1 MKIEEYL
8 NEIDTDISHPG
19 MFAIQLK
26 DDLQNKY
33 FGRRNNFQYS
43 LIATAASIILMI
55 FSTLLIV
62 YPDLSDNILAILG
75 HKTKTPI
82 YLSENKNEVNSDQ
95 IPLGGKIAKVKD
107 LSQLKDSKTYII
119 KKVPGQNHRNMFYV
133 SEIESHKKPS
143 IIY

>member
-8 NEIDTDISHPG
+8 NEIDTEITHPG

-26 DDLQNKY
+26 DDLQDKY
-33 FGRRNNFQYS
+33 FGRKNNFQYS

-62 YPDLSDNILAILG
+62 FPDLSDNILAALG

-82 YLSENKNEVNSDQ
+82 YLSDNKNANTSNQ
-95 IPLGGKIAKVKD
+95 IQLSGNITKVKD

-119 KKVPGQNHRNMFYV
+119 KKVPGQNHRNLFYV